1 MKKWWVLVVCAVLF
15 GITPVW
21 AQSPQTQAVAQTEF
35 TGAVI
40 KEQDVTFA
48 IVVVKPYALNDKK
61 FADGLIDAL
70 EPSFGGIPVVL
81 MVQDI
86 QGTPTYYGRKDIAEF
101 MAKVPLDS
109 VPWKKY
115 ALKQVSQ

>member
-1 MKKWWVLVVCAVLF
+1 MRKWWVLVVCAVLLVA
-15 GITPVW
+15 TPVG
-21 AQSPQTQAVAQTEF
+21 AQPQSPQVTETEF

-40 KEQDVTFA
+40 KEQEVTFA

-81 MVQDI
+81 MVQDS

-101 MAKVPLDS
+101 MSKVPLDS
-109 VPWKKY
+109 IPWKKY
-115 ALKQVSQ
+115 MLKQSQ

>member
-1 MKKWWVLVVCAVLF
+1 MRKWWVLVVCAVLLSQ
-15 GITPVW
+15 TPVW
-21 AQSPQTQAVAQTEF
+21 AQAQTAQATETEF

-101 MAKVPLDS
+101 MAKVPLES

-115 ALKQVSQ
+115 MLKQEQK